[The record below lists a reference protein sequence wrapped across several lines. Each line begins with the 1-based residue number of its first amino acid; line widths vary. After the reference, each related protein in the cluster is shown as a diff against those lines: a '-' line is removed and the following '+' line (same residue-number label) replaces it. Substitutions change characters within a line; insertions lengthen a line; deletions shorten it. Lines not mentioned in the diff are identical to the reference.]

1 MALQLSSFPHQLRV
15 ITCRGPFACTYQS
28 RPDGYPNYT

>member
-15 ITCRGPFACTYQS
+15 ITGPFACTYQS
-28 RPDGYPNYT
+28 RPDGYLNYT